1 MNQDIVQS
9 AMDNLSSLLNYTAPA
24 AGAEP
29 NTAGAGDLVFRTA
42 YSSPFPHNRIVF
54 GAPGTGKSHRI
65 KEDCARLLAAGGRYE
80 RVTFHPDYTYS
91 QFVGSYKP
99 VTDEKDEIR
108 YKFVAGPFMRVL
120 AAALANARTDTPLPH
135 LLIVEEINRA
145 KVAAVF
151 GDVFQLLDRDDFGV
165 SEYEI
170 HASKEI
176 RNYLSRKLSVK
187 PKKKLTELRIP
198 NNMFIWASMNSADQG
213 VYPMD
218 TAFKRRW
225 DFEYLGID
233 TNDHLAAGTLILGKG
248 DKAREIDWNCLRRA
262 INERLSVDFHV
273 NEDKLIGPFFL
284 SRSVLASDETGKI
297 KDPQHFIGAFKSKV
311 LMYLFEDAAKQIRG
325 KLFAGC
331 DSSRYSTLCDA
342 FESMGIE
349 IFGGDFVELYNRLEG

>member
-1 MNQDIVQS
+1 MNRDTIHS

-24 AGAEP
+24 AEAEQ
-29 NTAGAGDLVFRTA
+29 NSVGSGDLVFRT
-42 YSSPFPHNRIVF
+42 SVRSQFPLNRIVF
-54 GAPGTGKSHRI
+54 GAPGTGKSHTI
-65 KEDCARLLAAGGRYE
+65 KKDCAQLLTGGGRYE

-99 VTDEKDEIR
+99 VTDENGDIR
-108 YKFVAGPFMRVL
+108 YEFVAGPFMRVL
-120 AAALANARTDTPLPH
+120 TAALESARTDTPQPY

-151 GDVFQLLDRDDFGV
+151 GDVFQLLDRDDYGV
-165 SEYEI
+165 SDYEI
-170 HASKEI
+170 HVSKEM
-176 RNYLSRKLSVK
+176 RDYLCKALNITQDKLV
-187 PKKKLTELRIP
+187 ELRIP

-225 DFEYLGID
+225 DFEYLGIN
-233 TNDHLAAGTLILGKG
+233 TNDHLVRGKLTLGKG
-248 DKAREIDWNCLRRA
+248 EKAREIDWNRFRKA
-262 INERLSVDFHV
+262 INERLSVDFHI

-284 SRSVLASDETGKI
+284 SKSVFASDETGKI
-297 KDPQHFIGAFKSKV
+297 KDPQHFIDTFKSKV

-331 DSSRYSTLCDA
+331 DSSRYSIICDA
-342 FESMGIE
+342 FDSMGIE
-349 IFGGDFVELYNRLEG
+349 IFGADFVELYNRLEG